1 MEEVSQKRKVV
12 VFIVVA
18 LMFSTAVTYF
28 VAASK
33 ESSELQ
39 ESQPS
44 SALETRKEGTS
55 TTEQEEQEEQE
66 QSSVASKIS
75 GPRNESIFFYIVAF
89 AYIGVG
95 IWILKNRNT
104 INKRAPYMIAIIGS
118 IVLIAFY
125 TATRIVEI
133 PYIGIEEEINSIDIL
148 AKCLQVGIIAGSI
161 YVLVTSRK
169 TKQKQIQQNS

>member
-1 MEEVSQKRKVV
+1 MEEVSRTRKVV
-12 VFIVVA
+12 VFVVVA
-18 LMFSTAVTYF
+18 LMFSTAITYF
-28 VAASK
+28 VAVAK

-39 ESQPS
+39 ESQPG
-44 SALETRKEGTS
+44 SALETRKEGMS
-55 TTEQEEQEEQE
+55 TTEQEEQE

-75 GPRNESIFFYIVAF
+75 GPRNESIFFSIVAF

-161 YVLVTSRK
+161 YVLVSSRK
-169 TKQKQIQQNS
+169 SQKQIPQKS